1 MHFDIHYVRPEAHI
15 EVYEAALGPTQDR
28 IINSKLARIHR
39 VFYHKGTNGVRIFTD
54 IVALNKC
61 TSLRGKR
68 NGFLAQTKIGY
79 ICTLVN

>member
-61 TSLRGKR
+61 TLSVAKET
-68 NGFLAQTKIGY
+68 GFWRRQKSDIY
-79 ICTLVN
+79 VH